1 MFLVHLT
8 LSPLL
13 QHHWSFLL
21 FGHLHRYP
29 LRHVTASQS
38 KVAILCAPPKAEN
51 SDQMYFI
58 PIVHLFL
65 VQGAAGEEAG
75 EKAGE
80 EAGEEAEKREE
91 EEAEEEA
98 REEAEEEAGKETW
111 YKALRTPT
119 AIPGICSIIHLT
131 CSSCLLLTS
140 IQHQATI

>member
-1 MFLVHLT
+1 M
-8 LSPLL
+8 
-13 QHHWSFLL
+13 
-21 FGHLHRYP
+21 
-29 LRHVTASQS
+29 
-38 KVAILCAPPKAEN
+38 
-51 SDQMYFI
+51 
-58 PIVHLFL
+58 HLFL

-80 EAGEEAEKREE
+80 EAGEEAEKRAE

-98 REEAEEEAGKETW
+98 GEEAEEEAGEEAGKETW

-119 AIPGICSIIHLT
+119 AIPGICSITHLT